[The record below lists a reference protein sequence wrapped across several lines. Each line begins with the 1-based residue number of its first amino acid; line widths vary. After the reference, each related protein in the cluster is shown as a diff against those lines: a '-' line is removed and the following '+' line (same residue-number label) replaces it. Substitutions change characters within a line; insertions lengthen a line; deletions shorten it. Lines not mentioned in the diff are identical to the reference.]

1 MLKLILQKNSLRF
14 KEFFYQKNNRRQ
26 KMQTFNEINGNL
38 KFLAQSEIRLKILS
52 ELYEK
57 PENIRGLVKKT
68 KINYSSVSSNVSK
81 LEENEFIHK
90 IEKEYYLNPMSKI
103 YFETLMDF
111 KRSIDI
117 IIDYGAF
124 WNQHNINQLSIDSM
138 ENIIDLKDSKLIET
152 TPLDIYKTHNT
163 TKNQLIESKNVK
175 AIFPYLHPEYPDL
188 IETILKNGGSVEL
201 VIPRVLF
208 KAIMSPIND
217 LVKKDAIKQGRLIV
231 YTVTNELNLYLTICD
246 DKMSLGLFKND
257 GSFDQNRILVS
268 DDEKSHEWAEKLF
281 KHVKHMVIK

>member
-68 KINYSSVSSNVSK
+68 KINYSSVSSNISK

-124 WNQHNINQLSIDSM
+124 WNQHNIKQLSIDSM
-138 ENIIDLKDSKLIET
+138 ENLIDLKDSKLIET

-217 LVKKDAIKQGRLIV
+217 QVKKDAINQGRLIV

>member
-68 KINYSSVSSNVSK
+68 KINYSSVSSNISK

>member
-1 MLKLILQKNSLRF
+1 M
-14 KEFFYQKNNRRQ
+14 Y
-26 KMQTFNEINGNL
+26 TCNEINDNL

>member
-90 IEKEYYLNPMSKI
+90 IEK
-103 YFETLMDF
+103 
-111 KRSIDI
+111 
-117 IIDYGAF
+117 
-124 WNQHNINQLSIDSM
+124 
-138 ENIIDLKDSKLIET
+138 
-152 TPLDIYKTHNT
+152 
-163 TKNQLIESKNVK
+163 
-175 AIFPYLHPEYPDL
+175 
-188 IETILKNGGSVEL
+188 
-201 VIPRVLF
+201 
-208 KAIMSPIND
+208 
-217 LVKKDAIKQGRLIV
+217 
-231 YTVTNELNLYLTICD
+231 
-246 DKMSLGLFKND
+246 
-257 GSFDQNRILVS
+257 
-268 DDEKSHEWAEKLF
+268 
-281 KHVKHMVIK
+281 

>member
-138 ENIIDLKDSKLIET
+138 ENLIDLKDSKLIET

-163 TKNQLIESKNVK
+163 TKNQSIESKNVK

-217 LVKKDAIKQGRLIV
+217 QIKKDAINQGRLIV

>member
-14 KEFFYQKNNRRQ
+14 KEFFYQKNKRRQ
-26 KMQTFNEINGNL
+26 KMYTCNEINDNL

>member
-68 KINYSSVSSNVSK
+68 KINYSSVSSNISK

-217 LVKKDAIKQGRLIV
+217 PVKKDAINQGRLIV

>member
-188 IETILKNGGSVEL
+188 IETILKTGGSVEL

-217 LVKKDAIKQGRLIV
+217 QIKKDAINQGRLIV

>member
-26 KMQTFNEINGNL
+26 KMYTCNEINGNL

-68 KINYSSVSSNVSK
+68 KINYSSVSSNISK

-217 LVKKDAIKQGRLIV
+217 LVKKDAINQGRLIV